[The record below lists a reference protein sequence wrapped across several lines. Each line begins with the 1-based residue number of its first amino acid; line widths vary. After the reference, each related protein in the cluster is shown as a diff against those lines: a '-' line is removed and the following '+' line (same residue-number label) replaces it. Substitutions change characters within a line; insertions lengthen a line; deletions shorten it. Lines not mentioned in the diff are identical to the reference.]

1 MRPQDI
7 VLDNAGLNTRAT
19 VENTRKL
26 FAKLDARRILVVSH
40 FYHLP
45 RIKLAYQRAGW
56 NVFTVPAK
64 ERRFIWKTPYFVAR
78 ETAAVWSYYFRPFAG

>member
-1 MRPQDI
+1 
-7 VLDNAGLNTRAT
+7 LNTAAT
-19 VENTRKL
+19 VKDTVSLLEKL
-26 FAKLDARRILVVSH
+26 GARRVLVVSH

-64 ERRFIWKTPYFVAR
+64 EHRFLWKMPYFTAR
-78 ETAAVWSYYFRPFAG
+78 ETAAVWAYYFRPLPPVDSARAS